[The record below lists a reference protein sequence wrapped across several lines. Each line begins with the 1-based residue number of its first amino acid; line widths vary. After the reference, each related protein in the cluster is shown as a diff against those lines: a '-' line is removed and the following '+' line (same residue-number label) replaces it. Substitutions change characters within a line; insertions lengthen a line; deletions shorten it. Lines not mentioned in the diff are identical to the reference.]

1 VGKGYFHYEFQREE
15 LWRRHISTSWAC
27 VMVMLGKLH
36 ANIHG
41 TSLLKKIEKS
51 PYQNQES
58 DVGYL

>member
-1 VGKGYFHYEFQREE
+1 MNFKERNFGEG
-15 LWRRHISTSWAC
+15 ISPHAWAC

-58 DVGYL
+58 DVGIYE